1 MAYAVMKLHKNIIP
15 YYDKDDYLQ
24 EAYLALYRVLKR
36 LAVKPDIIDSFSAY
50 LWTAIKN
57 TYCGLFRDYVLH
69 HLVEIR
75 SYESR
80 ENGLTYSQM
89 VYFQEYAESYYSKK
103 RESSKQYYWK
113 NREAIL
119 KKQAMETMIYIVQPA
134 VSKETT
140 MNEPFGKVLSAA
152 AFYIRHTGRA
162 KELKIIGTK

>member
-1 MAYAVMKLHKNIIP
+1 MLPEDRRSLALHCSKNQNDTEAFEELCTAIRPMAYAVMKLHKNVIP

-24 EAYLALYRVLKR
+24 EAYLTLFRVLKR

-75 SYESR
+75 SYEAI

-89 VYFQEYAESYYSKK
+89 VFFQTYADSYYAKMRERSKL
-103 RESSKQYYWK
+103 YYWK
-113 NREAIL
+113 NRSIIL
-119 KKQAMETMIYIVQPA
+119 EKQRMKRKKKVK
-134 VSKETT
+134 VS
-140 MNEPFGKVLSAA
+140 
-152 AFYIRHTGRA
+152 R
-162 KELKIIGTK
+162 